1 MPAAAQQI
9 IGGNLQHIG
18 KGDKRGEGRFTIT
31 FLIMLVC
38 TQRDVHSIRKGLL
51 LHISL
56 YAYFPKALAKFHV
69 LPSTIH

>member
-31 FLIMLVC
+31 FLIMLIC

-51 LHISL
+51 LHVSL
-56 YAYFPKALAKFHV
+56 NA
-69 LPSTIH
+69 